1 MKTSVAAKHV
11 LIVDDEP
18 QICALVQRILTT
30 GGLRV
35 STAGDGGEMRKALRT
50 GGIDLVILDIMLP
63 GQGGL
68 DLLREIRGQS
78 QVPVILLTALGE
90 PVDRVVGLELGADD
104 YVAKPFE
111 PREILARV
119 RNIFRRMD
127 GVGEA
132 AAAAADSEVLR
143 FLGWALHVPSRSLS
157 DPQGRAVRL
166 TTAEFELLHALAGHP
181 NRVLSRD
188 QLLDLARNR
197 SATPFDRSIDVHI
210 GHLRR
215 KIEANPRDPQ
225 LIKTVHGVGYMFAT
239 GVDRG

>member
-1 MKTSVAAKHV
+1 MKPGSQKHI
-11 LIVDDEP
+11 LIVDDEV

-35 STAGDGGEMRKALRT
+35 SAAHNGEDMRRILRAGGV
-50 GGIDLVILDIMLP
+50 DLVVLDIMLP
-63 GQGGL
+63 GEGGL
-68 DLLREIRGQS
+68 DLLREIRSQS

-127 GVGEA
+127 NGEA
-132 AAAAADSEVLR
+132 GVADGEVLR
-143 FLGWALHVPSRSLS
+143 FAGWALHVPSRSLT
-157 DPQGRAVRL
+157 DPQGMATKI
-166 TTAEFELLHALAGHP
+166 TTAEFELLHALASHP

-197 SATPFDRSIDVHI
+197 TATPFDRSIDVHI

-225 LIKTVHGVGYMFAT
+225 VIKTVHGVGYVFAT
-239 GVDRG
+239 GVERG

>member
-1 MKTSVAAKHV
+1 MKSNPSKHILV
-11 LIVDDEP
+11 VDDEP
-18 QICALVQRILTT
+18 QICALVQRVLSN
-30 GGLRV
+30 GGYRV
-35 STAGDGGEMRKALRT
+35 SAAHDGEEMRRAFRA

-63 GQGGL
+63 GGSGL
-68 DLLREIRGQS
+68 DLLREIRSQS

-119 RNIFRRMD
+119 RNILRRVD
-127 GVGEA
+127 V
-132 AAAAADSEVLR
+132 ADSGPGDAELIR
-143 FLGWALHVPSRSLS
+143 FAGWLLHVPSRCLN
-157 DPQGRAVRL
+157 DPTGQPVRL
-166 TTAEFELLHALAGHP
+166 TTAEFELLHALVSHP

-225 LIKTVHGVGYMFAT
+225 FIKTVHGVGYMFAG
-239 GVDRG
+239 GVERG

>member
-1 MKTSVAAKHV
+1 MKATAAKHV

-18 QICALVQRILTT
+18 QICALVQRILIT

-35 STAGDGGEMRKALRT
+35 STARDGEEMRKGLRA
-50 GGIDLVILDIMLP
+50 GGVDLVILDIMLP
-63 GQGGL
+63 GEGGL
-68 DLLREIRGQS
+68 DLLREIRAQS

-127 GVGEA
+127 GGGDGGGTATDGELLHFA
-132 AAAAADSEVLR
+132 
-143 FLGWALHVPSRSLS
+143 GWALHVPSRSLT
-157 DPQGRAVRL
+157 DPQGGPVRL
-166 TTAEFELLHALAGHP
+166 TTAEFELLHALASHP

-197 SATPFDRSIDVHI
+197 SSTPFDRSIDVHI

-239 GVDRG
+239 VVERG